1 MSAELC
7 VGFELV
13 DLFLTEIALPSM
25 METRAQTSDFLQI
38 GRLLVK
44 SLEEQL

>member
-13 DLFLTEIALPSM
+13 DLLLTEIALPSM
-25 METRAQTSDFLQI
+25 METRAQTSDLFQT
-38 GRLLVK
+38 GRFIVK

>member
-7 VGFELV
+7 VAFELV
-13 DLFLTEIALPSM
+13 DVVLTEIALPSM
-25 METRAQTSDFLQI
+25 METRAQTWDFLQT

-44 SLEEQL
+44 SLKEQL